1 MPHVKPP
8 RKQTSS
14 GKGESLNSP
23 IEAKQRAS
31 RPAAIKRRRDEGLPA
46 PRRGLVRLGAV
57 NTDILTG
64 YEDITLWD
72 DEELARGQK
81 RDKNGRFQGRQP
93 VVVPTVVHNEMVR
106 RQMKQAETL
115 LQTALVPAC
124 QALAD
129 IISNDATE
137 DKDKLRA
144 VDMILNRVLGKSPER
159 VEITGEMK
167 PWEHAIVA
175 AVVPSSPLS
184 EAFEVSEVD
193 EDDEDK
199 LDI

>member
-8 RKQTSS
+8 RQQTSS
-14 GKGESLNSP
+14 GKGRSTNP
-23 IEAKQRAS
+23 TIRAKQATVGIDN
-31 RPAAIKRRRDEGLPA
+31 IKAKRDAGLEA
-46 PRRGLVRLGAV
+46 PRRGLVRLGKV

-64 YEDITLWD
+64 YEDITQWD

-106 RQMKQAETL
+106 RSMKAAERL

-124 QALAD
+124 EALSA
-129 IISNDATE
+129 IITNPDTE

-144 VDMILNRVLGKSPER
+144 VDMILNRVLGKSPEK

-167 PWEHAIVA
+167 PWESAIVA
-175 AVVPSSPLS
+175 SVVPSSPLS
-184 EAFEVSEVD
+184 EAFDVMEVD
-193 EDDEDK
+193 GEDEE